1 MPWSE
6 KREHQVIEEATAADF
21 GAIANLNVSA
31 YSEFASRLRAG
42 SWEVMQKNLRNVA
55 ERAKSAEFL
64 VWRSGNAVIGSVA
77 YCAAGMGDPAI
88 FAPDMASILL
98 LAVSPGERGKGIAR
112 DLTLACI
119 ARAKSD
125 KANSIGLYTSELMQS
140 AQHLYRGLGFQ
151 QDLELPVRYGIRY
164 FRFVLS
170 LAPDTDR
177 PA

>member
-6 KREHQVIEEATAADF
+6 KREPPVIETATAEDF

-31 YSEFASRLRAG
+31 YAEFASRLQVG

-55 ERAKSAEFL
+55 ERAKIAQFL
-64 VWRSGNAVIGSVA
+64 IWRSGNAVVGSVG
-77 YCAAGMGDPAI
+77 YCPAGKGDPAI

-98 LAVSPGERGKGIAR
+98 LAVDPAERGRGIAR

-119 ARAKSD
+119 ARARGD

-151 QDLELPVRYGIRY
+151 QDLELPMRYGVRY

-170 LAPDTDR
+170 LADCSLAR
-177 PA
+177 G